1 MKLKSN
7 VYNLVALNRAWS
19 DSMKEKEIYT
29 YILFFKKKNESKPQ
43 QHTIEGS
50 LEFLVTMELKWLRL
64 GNKNRIKNISLISVF
79 KSIAAFANT
88 LWQCH
93 TNEM

>member
-7 VYNLVALNRAWS
+7 IYNLVALNRAWS
-19 DSMKEKEIYT
+19 DSMKEEEIYT
-29 YILFFKKKNESKPQ
+29 NILFEKNESKPQ

-50 LEFLVTMELKWLRL
+50 VEFLVTMELKWLRL